1 MASFTE
7 ITRNKRKRRQKN
19 AGKDR
24 KRQMSQASTASYDEL
39 FAACGEPGQPAP
51 KAATDAKSSS

>member
-7 ITRNKRKRRQKN
+7 ITRNKRTRKHKN
-19 AGKDR
+19 GGRAR
-24 KRQMSQASTASYDEL
+24 KIKMAKKSTASYQEL

-51 KAATDAKSSS
+51 KVEAKATK